1 MGTSETTSLCNTNIL
16 KVSWKAEH
24 TQEHIN
30 TVYMSSWQFFM
41 KTLFS
46 TGSKKERE
54 VYEKAGRRVTDVL
67 SDSSEPGRLQLS
79 IKHAKPVFGTDFDVI
94 IEVWTIHAAAKWVDE
109 LNLNSWHSLSVSRWR
124 MKETRMLTS
133 SWPCWLRLL
142 LTALSIGGTARGRPP
157 LWWCLL
163 TKVSSLDELWHVTK

>member
-30 TVYMSSWQFFM
+30 NVYMSSWQFFM

-94 IEVWTIHAAAKWVDE
+94 IEVWTIHTAAKWVDE

-124 MKETRMLTS
+124 MKETRMLTF

>member
-1 MGTSETTSLCNTNIL
+1 
-16 KVSWKAEH
+16 
-24 TQEHIN
+24 
-30 TVYMSSWQFFM
+30 M

-94 IEVWTIHAAAKWVDE
+94 IEVWTIHTAAK
-109 LNLNSWHSLSVSRWR
+109 
-124 MKETRMLTS
+124 
-133 SWPCWLRLL
+133 
-142 LTALSIGGTARGRPP
+142 
-157 LWWCLL
+157 
-163 TKVSSLDELWHVTK
+163 